1 MPCTA
6 IESRR
11 MLSVLCGEG
20 DGRGSNVP
28 AVQVVLFQFF
38 LFRGGRLLLPRGPR
52 TGCTGARRLN
62 TIETE
67 KTKFRPCKIS
77 GLLLTRELA
86 LCALTTSAGFT
97 ENVWSVTCMRNQTEI
112 GRAHV

>member
-20 DGRGSNVP
+20 DGCGSNVP

-38 LFRGGRLLLPRGPR
+38 LFWGGPACYFPE
-52 TGCTGARRLN
+52 ARAPVVLV
-62 TIETE
+62 
-67 KTKFRPCKIS
+67 P
-77 GLLLTRELA
+77 
-86 LCALTTSAGFT
+86 AG
-97 ENVWSVTCMRNQTEI
+97 
-112 GRAHV
+112 